1 MPEQAH
7 DRRRRTALKLGFG
20 VAVLAI
26 LAPFPLEVRRL
37 VMLGLFTVMWL
48 SMIVL
53 DRIVQAQ
60 GRSSGLRRYIIFVG
74 LGLIVLV
81 VILLL
86 EG

>member
-7 DRRRRTALKLGFG
+7 DRRRRTALKIGFG

-26 LAPFPLEVRRL
+26 VAPFSMEVRRL

-53 DRIVQAQ
+53 DQIVQAE
-60 GRSSGLRRYIIFVG
+60 GRSSGLRWYIFFVG
-74 LGLIVLV
+74 LGLVVLV
-81 VILLL
+81 LILLF
-86 EG
+86 ER